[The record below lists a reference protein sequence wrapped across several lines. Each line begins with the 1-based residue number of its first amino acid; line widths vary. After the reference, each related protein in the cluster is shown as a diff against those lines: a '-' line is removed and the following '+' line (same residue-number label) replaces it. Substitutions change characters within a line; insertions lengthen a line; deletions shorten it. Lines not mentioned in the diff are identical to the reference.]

1 MATTRAFK
9 MSTTTN
15 TTSLPNILLIGAT
28 GRTGRLVLESALTRG
43 YKVTAL
49 IRPSSALPSHLS
61 LTVSKGSPLETGDIT
76 TALATI
82 NGPVVLIST
91 LGQTRTSGNPFAATT
106 SPPLFMSASATA
118 VAEAIKGQPADK
130 VIIMSMFGTNS
141 SFSNLNFLMRAT
153 MTYSNMRQTLED
165 QNAVDKVI
173 KESGMVFVMPRP
185 AMLKGDTALSVK
197 ILGDA
202 GEKSGFMPSVSA
214 KSVAEFILD
223 ATVSQEW
230 DGRTP
235 VLAN

>member
-1 MATTRAFK
+1 ML
-9 MSTTTN
+9 TTTN

-49 IRPSSALPSHLS
+49 IRPSSALPSHPS
-61 LTVSKGSPLETGDIT
+61 LTISKGSPLETGDIT

-118 VAEAIKGQPADK
+118 VAEAVKGQPADK
-130 VIIMSMFGTNS
+130 VKK
-141 SFSNLNFLMRAT
+141 
-153 MTYSNMRQTLED
+153 TLED
-165 QNAVDKVI
+165 QNAVDKII

-202 GEKSGFMPSVSA
+202 GEKSWFMPSVSA

>member
-1 MATTRAFK
+1 

-15 TTSLPNILLIGAT
+15 TTSLSDILLIGAT

-43 YKVTAL
+43 YK
-49 IRPSSALPSHLS
+49 
-61 LTVSKGSPLETGDIT
+61 
-76 TALATI
+76 
-82 NGPVVLIST
+82 
-91 LGQTRTSGNPFAATT
+91 
-106 SPPLFMSASATA
+106 
-118 VAEAIKGQPADK
+118 
-130 VIIMSMFGTNS
+130 
-141 SFSNLNFLMRAT
+141 
-153 MTYSNMRQTLED
+153 TLED
-165 QNAVDKVI
+165 QNAVDKLI